1 MILPIGCTDLLI
13 GGSAMKNRIIPLLQ
27 DYSSSLLGFIR
38 YLRDHV
44 PCVPGADQGTSL
56 ENEEEEFRR

>member
-1 MILPIGCTDLLI
+1 
-13 GGSAMKNRIIPLLQ
+13 MKNRIIPLLQ

-44 PCVPGADQGTSL
+44 PCIPGADQGTSL